1 MARAALPV
9 NLPTSATASTS
20 ALYPIH
26 PLTGSVTAVNHVVDW
41 MSFHLVDRPG
51 VEWTRCEQALSDPG
65 FFDRWRESVAGC
77 LSKRRRNT
85 SAPDNTAPGY
95 TANSTVDHADH
106 ADHTAQHTSGGTPEI
121 DVPER
126 TTAGYVLQWY
136 LGVPTYLGAMLF
148 HSARRVPALQP
159 RRLAFRFEP
168 GWVEAVALRPG
179 RFWCLPDDPDAEH
192 PDAVVVPDDAALG
205 AVLRREVVSHAAHFL
220 RIYGPMVRFGRRT
233 LWAAVTDGLD
243 TGLLLAGRSF
253 GSTQAGAADARLVLA
268 ERFEPLTAAST
279 ICRVTDDRG
288 RIHWTR
294 RRGSCC
300 FSYAL
305 PDMGPCATCPRTDDE
320 ERARILG
327 TLDQP

>member
-1 MARAALPV
+1 MARAVLPV

-20 ALYPIH
+20 APYRTH

-41 MSFHLVDRPG
+41 ISFQLVDRPG
-51 VEWTRCEQALSDPG
+51 AEWTRCEQALSDPG
-65 FFDRWRESVAGC
+65 FFDRWRAAVAG
-77 LSKRRRNT
+77 LIRERRGR
-85 SAPDNTAPGY
+85 TASTGER
-95 TANSTVDHADH
+95 TADGALETGALE
-106 ADHTAQHTSGGTPEI
+106 TG
-121 DVPER
+121 VPER
-126 TTAGYVLQWY
+126 ATAGYVLQWY

-159 RRLAFRFEP
+159 NRLAFRFDP

-179 RFWCLPDDPDAEH
+179 RFWCLPGDPGAEH
-192 PDAVVVPDDAALG
+192 PDAVVVPNDAALG

-220 RIYGPMVRFGRRT
+220 RIFGPTVRFGRRT

-243 TGLLLAGRSF
+243 TGLLLAGRAC
-253 GSTQAGAADARLVLA
+253 GSAQAGAADARLVLA
-268 ERFEPLTAAST
+268 DRAEPLTAAST

-288 RIHWTR
+288 RVHWTR

-305 PDMGPCATCPRTDDE
+305 PGMGPCATCPRTDDE

>member
-20 ALYPIH
+20 APYPMH
-26 PLTGSVTAVNHVVDW
+26 PLTGSVAAVNNVVDW
-41 MSFHLVDRPG
+41 MSFQLADRPG
-51 VEWTRCEQALSDPG
+51 AEWTHCEQALSDPG
-65 FFDRWRESVAGC
+65 FFPRWRASVAGW
-77 LSKRRRNT
+77 LGKRASLT
-85 SAPDNTAPGY
+85 GAEASD
-95 TANSTVDHADH
+95 S
-106 ADHTAQHTSGGTPEI
+106 E
-121 DVPER
+121 VPER

-159 RRLAFRFEP
+159 RQLAFRFDP

-192 PDAVVVPDDAALG
+192 PDAAVMADDTALG

-220 RIYGPMVRFGRRT
+220 RVYGPMVRFGRRT

-253 GSTQAGAADARLVLA
+253 GSAQAGAADARLVLA
-268 ERFEPLTAAST
+268 DRFEPLTAAST
-279 ICRVTDDRG
+279 ICRVTDDHG
-288 RIHWTR
+288 RVHWTR

>member
-1 MARAALPV
+1 M
-9 NLPTSATASTS
+9 
-20 ALYPIH
+20 H
-26 PLTGSVTAVNHVVDW
+26 PLTGSITAVNHVVEW
-41 MSFHLVDRPG
+41 MSFHLVDQPG
-51 VEWTRCEQALSDPG
+51 AAWTRCEQALSDPD
-65 FFDRWRESVAGC
+65 FFDRWRASVAGW
-77 LSKRRRNT
+77 LGERRRNPAAPGNT
-85 SAPDNTAPGY
+85 APDNTTTYTVNDNTARHTGGAVGDAPE
-95 TANSTVDHADH
+95 T
-106 ADHTAQHTSGGTPEI
+106 

-159 RRLAFRFEP
+159 SRLAFRFEP
-168 GWVEAVALRPG
+168 GWVEAVALQPG

-192 PDAVVVPDDAALG
+192 ADAVVVPDDAALG

-253 GSTQAGAADARLVLA
+253 GSAQAGAADARLVLA

-279 ICRVTDDRG
+279 ICQVTDDRG

-300 FSYAL
+300 FSYAM